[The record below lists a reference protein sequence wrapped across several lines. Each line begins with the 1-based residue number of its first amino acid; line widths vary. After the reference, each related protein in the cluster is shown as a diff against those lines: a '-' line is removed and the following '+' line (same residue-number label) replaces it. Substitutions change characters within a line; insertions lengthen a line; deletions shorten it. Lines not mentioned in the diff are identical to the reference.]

1 MSADN
6 VPDSKMHASEFIS
19 VAEAVSQRATAL
31 YGNDKMP
38 RSDSTWTG

>member
-6 VPDSKMHASEFIS
+6 VPDSKVHAREFIS
-19 VAEAVSQRATAL
+19 IAEAVSQRATAL
-31 YGNDKMP
+31 YGNNKMP